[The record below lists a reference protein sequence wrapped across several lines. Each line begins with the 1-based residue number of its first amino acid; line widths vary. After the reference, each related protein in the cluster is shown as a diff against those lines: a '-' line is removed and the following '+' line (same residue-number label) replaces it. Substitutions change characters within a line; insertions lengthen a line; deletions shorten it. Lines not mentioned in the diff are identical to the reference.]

1 MKSGKDFDPIE
12 TREWIESLDDV
23 IDDQGTD
30 RASFLLNELA
40 KHLMDKGAVP
50 SYNLTTPFKNTIAP
64 ENEAMMPGDLFM
76 ERRIRSLIRWK
87 ALVTVLRANKN
98 EDELGGHIATFSSA
112 AMLYDIGFNY
122 VFRGQDSKDED
133 LIYFQGHCSPGIYAR
148 SFLEGRLDE
157 EDLDN
162 FRREVESP
170 GLSSYPH
177 PWLMSD
183 YWQFPLANPLLLWSI
198 VIFSV
203 ILVAFGL
210 PIFILLAS
218 LAISFFLSEPSDWAT
233 NYDLISTISDSA
245 YRIVVSPTLA
255 AIPIFTLAGYILAES
270 NISDRL
276 IKFFKANLG
285 WLPGSTVLIV
295 VILCA
300 FFTALTGGSGV
311 TILALGAILYPILV
325 HDGYSKRFSLG
336 IITTAGSLGLLFPP
350 SLPAI
355 IYSLTA
361 GINPLELFKQALIP
375 AIFLLSIMFFY
386 GLYMLPQNKKIEK
399 FNAKNALNSAKI
411 AQWELVIPILII
423 LSLFS
428 GFATLVESAALLVLY
443 VLTIELYIFKDIVF
457 KDLPKIIIDCS
468 TLVGG
473 VLIIL
478 GFAMGF
484 TGYLVDAQIPLKI
497 LNFVQ
502 STISSKIIFLL
513 ALNILLLVIGC
524 LMDVFSAIIVV
535 VPLIAPLATYFG
547 IDPFHLAIIFIANLE
562 LGYITPPVGMN
573 LYLSSYRFEKDMPTI
588 YAATLPFF
596 FIRLIGVIFITYIPL
611 FFY

>member
-1 MKSGKDFDPIE
+1 MNNILNKAIDWLCLFLFFILISFPIFQILGRYINFFSIPASQE
-12 TREWIESLDDV
+12 IVQHMTLWIGF
-23 IDDQGTD
+23 I
-30 RASFLLNELA
+30 
-40 KHLMDKGAVP
+40 GAVIAARSNRLLSVVREP
-50 SYNLTTPFKNTIAP
+50 VFNSLEKVSLAQFFVHVVSLSVVFVLSVSYLKMIQIGFQYPDYIAP
-64 ENEAMMPGDLFM
+64 YIPSWFAQSIIPIG
-76 ERRIRSLIRWK
+76 LILIWYQMI
-87 ALVTVLRANKN
+87 LT
-98 EDELGGHIATFSSA
+98 SSS
-112 AMLYDIGFNY
+112 
-122 VFRGQDSKDED
+122 DSKYR
-133 LIYFQGHCSPGIYAR
+133 LFVSVISIIPTIVLYF
-148 SFLEGRLDE
+148 
-157 EDLDN
+157 
-162 FRREVESP
+162 
-170 GLSSYPH
+170 
-177 PWLMSD
+177 
-183 YWQFPLANPLLLWSI
+183 WQFPLANSLLLWSK
-198 VIFSV
+198 VIFS
-203 ILVAFGL
+203 IALVAFGL
-210 PIFILLAS
+210 PIFILLALLS
-218 LAISFFLSEPSDWAT
+218 ILFFLSEPSEWAT

-270 NISDRL
+270 NVSERL
-276 IKFFKANLG
+276 IKFFRASLG

-295 VILCA
+295 VLLCA

-311 TILALGAILYPILV
+311 TILALGAILYPILI
-325 HDGYSKRFSLG
+325 HDGYSKQFSLG

-355 IYSLTA
+355 IYSVTA

-375 AIFLLSIMFFY
+375 AIFLMSIMFFY
-386 GLYMLPQNKKIEK
+386 GLYKRPKSKHVKKFIFKEASK
-399 FNAKNALNSAKI
+399 TAKVAKWEI
-411 AQWELVIPILII
+411 AIPLLII

-443 VLTIELYIFKDIVF
+443 VLTVELYIFRDISL
-457 KDLPKIIIDCS
+457 KSLPEIVINCS

-497 LNFVQ
+497 LNYVQ
-502 STISSKIIFLL
+502 STISSKIVFLL
-513 ALNILLLVIGC
+513 ALNILLLVVGC

-573 LYLSSYRFEKDMPTI
+573 LYLSSYRFDKDMPTI
-588 YAATLPFF
+588 YSATLPFF
-596 FIRLIGVIFITYIPL
+596 FIRLIGVILITYIPL

>member
-1 MKSGKDFDPIE
+1 MNNYLNRAIDWLCLFLFLILISFPIFQILGRYISFFSIPASQE
-12 TREWIESLDDV
+12 IVQHMTLWIGF
-23 IDDQGTD
+23 I
-30 RASFLLNELA
+30 
-40 KHLMDKGAVP
+40 GAVIAARSNKLLSVVREP
-50 SYNLTTPFKNTIAP
+50 VFDASTKVSWPKFFVHVFSLSIVFVLSISYLKMIQIGFQYPDYIAP
-64 ENEAMMPGDLFM
+64 YIPTWFAQAIIPLG
-76 ERRIRSLIRWK
+76 LILIWYQMIMTSSTDFKYRV
-87 ALVTVLRANKN
+87 LLTV
-98 EDELGGHIATFSSA
+98 ISIIPTII
-112 AMLYDIGFNY
+112 LYF
-122 VFRGQDSKDED
+122 
-133 LIYFQGHCSPGIYAR
+133 
-148 SFLEGRLDE
+148 
-157 EDLDN
+157 
-162 FRREVESP
+162 
-170 GLSSYPH
+170 
-177 PWLMSD
+177 
-183 YWQFPLANPLLLWSI
+183 WQFPLANPLLLWTKVLFAIS
-198 VIFSV
+198 
-203 ILVAFGL
+203 LVAFGL

-218 LAISFFLSEPSDWAT
+218 LSIFFFLSEPSEWAT

-270 NISDRL
+270 NISERL
-276 IKFFKANLG
+276 IRFFKASLG

-295 VILCA
+295 VLLCA

-311 TILALGAILYPILV
+311 TILALGAILYPILI
-325 HDGYSKRFSLG
+325 HDGYSKQFSLG

-355 IYSLTA
+355 IYSVTA

-375 AIFLLSIMFFY
+375 AIFLMSIMFFY
-386 GLYMLPQNKKIEK
+386 GLYKRPKSKKIERFV
-399 FNAKNALNSAKI
+399 FNDAFETAKI
-411 AQWELVIPILII
+411 AKWEIAIPLLII

-443 VLTIELYIFKDIVF
+443 VLMVELYIFKDISF

-513 ALNILLLVIGC
+513 ALNILLLVVGC

-588 YAATLPFF
+588 YSATLPFF
-596 FIRLIGVIFITYIPL
+596 FIRLIGVILITYIPL

>member
-1 MKSGKDFDPIE
+1 MNNFLNRLIDWLCLSLFFILISFPIFQILARYINFFSIPASQE
-12 TREWIESLDDV
+12 IVQHMTLWIGF
-23 IDDQGTD
+23 I
-30 RASFLLNELA
+30 
-40 KHLMDKGAVP
+40 GAVIAARSNKLLSVVREP
-50 SYNLTTPFKNTIAP
+50 VFKSLKKVSLSQFFVHIFSLSVVFVLSVSYLKMIQIGFQYPDYIAP
-64 ENEAMMPGDLFM
+64 FIPTWFAQSIIPFGLILIWYQMILTSSSDLKYRLF
-76 ERRIRSLIRWK
+76 ISIFSIIP
-87 ALVTVLRANKN
+87 TV
-98 EDELGGHIATFSSA
+98 I
-112 AMLYDIGFNY
+112 LYF
-122 VFRGQDSKDED
+122 
-133 LIYFQGHCSPGIYAR
+133 
-148 SFLEGRLDE
+148 
-157 EDLDN
+157 
-162 FRREVESP
+162 
-170 GLSSYPH
+170 
-177 PWLMSD
+177 
-183 YWQFPLANPLLLWSI
+183 WQFPLANPLFLWTK
-198 VIFSV
+198 VIFSIV
-203 ILVAFGL
+203 LVAFGL

-218 LAISFFLSEPSDWAT
+218 LAIFFFLSEPSDWAT

-276 IKFFKANLG
+276 IKFFKASLG

-295 VILCA
+295 VLLCA

-336 IITTAGSLGLLFPP
+336 LITTAGSLGLLFPP

-355 IYSLTA
+355 IYSVTA
-361 GINPLELFKQALIP
+361 GINPLELFRLALIP
-375 AIFLLSIMFFY
+375 AIFLMSIVFFY
-386 GLYMLPQNKKIEK
+386 GLYMLPKNKKIEK
-399 FNAKNALNSAKI
+399 FVFRDAFTTAKI
-411 AQWELVIPILII
+411 AKWEIAIPLLII

-443 VLTIELYIFKDIVF
+443 VLTIELYVFKDISF

-513 ALNILLLVIGC
+513 ALNILLLIIGC

-573 LYLSSYRFEKDMPTI
+573 LYLSSYRFNKDMPTI
-588 YAATLPFF
+588 YNATLPFF
-596 FIRLIGVIFITYIPL
+596 FIRLIGVLIITYIPL

>member
-1 MKSGKDFDPIE
+1 MNNILNRAIDWLCLSLFFILISFPIFQILGRYINFFSIPASQE
-12 TREWIESLDDV
+12 IVQHMTLWIGF
-23 IDDQGTD
+23 I
-30 RASFLLNELA
+30 
-40 KHLMDKGAVP
+40 GAVIAARSNKLLSVVREP
-50 SYNLTTPFKNTIAP
+50 VFKSMKKVSLPQFFVHIFSLSVVFVLSVSYLKMIQIGFQYPDYIAP
-64 ENEAMMPGDLFM
+64 FIPTWFAQSIIPVGLILIWYQMILTSSSDLKYRLFVS
-76 ERRIRSLIRWK
+76 I
-87 ALVTVLRANKN
+87 
-98 EDELGGHIATFSSA
+98 FS
-112 AMLYDIGFNY
+112 MIPTMILYF
-122 VFRGQDSKDED
+122 
-133 LIYFQGHCSPGIYAR
+133 
-148 SFLEGRLDE
+148 
-157 EDLDN
+157 
-162 FRREVESP
+162 
-170 GLSSYPH
+170 
-177 PWLMSD
+177 
-183 YWQFPLANPLLLWSI
+183 WQFPLSNPFLLWSK
-198 VIFSV
+198 VIFSI

-218 LAISFFLSEPSDWAT
+218 LSIFFFLSEPSEWAT

-270 NISDRL
+270 SISDRL
-276 IKFFKANLG
+276 IKFFKASLG

-295 VILCA
+295 VLLCA

-311 TILALGAILYPILV
+311 TILALGAILYPILI

-355 IYSLTA
+355 IYSVTA
-361 GINPLELFKQALIP
+361 GINPLELFRQALIP
-375 AIFLLSIMFFY
+375 AIFLMSIMFFY
-386 GLYMLPQNKKIEK
+386 GLYMKPKNKKIEK
-399 FNAKNALNSAKI
+399 FVFKNAYDTANIAKWEI
-411 AQWELVIPILII
+411 AIPLLII

-443 VLTIELYIFKDIVF
+443 VLTIELFVFKDISL
-457 KDLPKIIIDCS
+457 DNLPKIIIDCS

-513 ALNILLLVIGC
+513 ALNILLLIVGC

-573 LYLSSYRFEKDMPTI
+573 LYLSSYRFNKDMPTI
-588 YAATLPFF
+588 YNATLPFF
-596 FIRLIGVIFITYIPL
+596 FIRLIGVLIITYIPL

>member
-1 MKSGKDFDPIE
+1 MNNYLNRAIDWLCLFLFLILISFPIFQILGRYISFFSIPASQE
-12 TREWIESLDDV
+12 IVQHMTLWIGF
-23 IDDQGTD
+23 I
-30 RASFLLNELA
+30 
-40 KHLMDKGAVP
+40 GAVIAARSNKLLSVVREP
-50 SYNLTTPFKNTIAP
+50 VFDSTTKVNLPKFFVHIFSLSIVFVLSISYLKMIQIGFQYPDHIAP
-64 ENEAMMPGDLFM
+64 YIPTWFAQAIIPVGLILIWYQMIMTSSTDLKY
-76 ERRIRSLIRWK
+76 RVL
-87 ALVTVLRANKN
+87 LTV
-98 EDELGGHIATFSSA
+98 ISIIPTII
-112 AMLYDIGFNY
+112 LYF
-122 VFRGQDSKDED
+122 
-133 LIYFQGHCSPGIYAR
+133 
-148 SFLEGRLDE
+148 
-157 EDLDN
+157 
-162 FRREVESP
+162 
-170 GLSSYPH
+170 
-177 PWLMSD
+177 
-183 YWQFPLANPLLLWSI
+183 WQFPLANPLLLWTKVLFAIS
-198 VIFSV
+198 
-203 ILVAFGL
+203 LVAFGL

-218 LAISFFLSEPSDWAT
+218 LSIFFFLSEPSEWAT

-270 NISDRL
+270 NISERL
-276 IKFFKANLG
+276 IRFFKASLG

-295 VILCA
+295 VLLCA

-311 TILALGAILYPILV
+311 TILALGAILYPILI
-325 HDGYSKRFSLG
+325 HDGYSKQFSLG

-355 IYSLTA
+355 IYSVTA

-375 AIFLLSIMFFY
+375 AIFLMSIMFFY
-386 GLYMLPQNKKIEK
+386 GLYKRPESKTVER
-399 FNAKNALNSAKI
+399 FVFKNAFETAKI
-411 AQWELVIPILII
+411 AKWEIAIPLLII

-443 VLTIELYIFKDIVF
+443 VLTVELYIFKDISF
-457 KDLPKIIIDCS
+457 KNLPKIIIDCS
-468 TLVGG
+468 SLVGG

-513 ALNILLLVIGC
+513 ALNILLLIVGC

-588 YAATLPFF
+588 YSATLPFF
-596 FIRLIGVIFITYIPL
+596 FIRLIGVILITYIPL

>member
-1 MKSGKDFDPIE
+1 MNNFLNRLIDWLCLSLFFILISFPIFQILARYINFFSIPASQE
-12 TREWIESLDDV
+12 IVQHMTLWIGF
-23 IDDQGTD
+23 I
-30 RASFLLNELA
+30 
-40 KHLMDKGAVP
+40 GAVIAARSNKLLSVVREP
-50 SYNLTTPFKNTIAP
+50 VFKSMKKVSLSQFFVHIFSLSVVFVLSVSYLKMIQIGFQYPDYIAP
-64 ENEAMMPGDLFM
+64 FIPSWFAQSIIPVGLILIWYQMILTCSSDFRYRLFVS
-76 ERRIRSLIRWK
+76 IFSIVPTLI
-87 ALVTVLRANKN
+87 
-98 EDELGGHIATFSSA
+98 
-112 AMLYDIGFNY
+112 LY
-122 VFRGQDSKDED
+122 
-133 LIYFQGHCSPGIYAR
+133 
-148 SFLEGRLDE
+148 
-157 EDLDN
+157 
-162 FRREVESP
+162 
-170 GLSSYPH
+170 
-177 PWLMSD
+177 
-183 YWQFPLANPLLLWSI
+183 YWQFPFANPLLLWSQI
-198 VIFSV
+198 IFSI

-218 LAISFFLSEPSDWAT
+218 LAIFFFLSEPTEWAT

-276 IKFFKANLG
+276 IKFFKSSLG

-355 IYSLTA
+355 IYSVTA
-361 GINPLELFKQALIP
+361 GINPLELFRQALIP
-375 AIFLLSIMFFY
+375 AIFLMSIMFFY
-386 GLYMLPQNKKIEK
+386 GLYMLPRNKKIEK
-399 FNAKNALNSAKI
+399 FNFKNAYNSAKI
-411 AQWELVIPILII
+411 AKWEIAIPVLII

-443 VLTIELYIFKDIVF
+443 VLTVELYIFKDVSF

-502 STISSKIIFLL
+502 NTISSKIIFLL
-513 ALNILLLVIGC
+513 ALNILLLIIGC

-535 VPLIAPLATYFG
+535 VPLIAPLAAYFG

-573 LYLSSYRFEKDMPTI
+573 LYLSSYRFNKDMPTI
-588 YAATLPFF
+588 YSATLPFF
-596 FIRLIGVIFITYIPL
+596 FIRLIGVLIITYIPL

>member
-1 MKSGKDFDPIE
+1 MNNYLNRAIDWLCIFLFLILISFPIFQILGRYISFFSIPASQE
-12 TREWIESLDDV
+12 IVQHMTLWIGF
-23 IDDQGTD
+23 I
-30 RASFLLNELA
+30 
-40 KHLMDKGAVP
+40 GAVIAARSNKLLSVVRDP
-50 SYNLTTPFKNTIAP
+50 VFDSSTKVDWPKFFVHVFSLSIVFVLSISYLKMIQIGFQYPDYIAP
-64 ENEAMMPGDLFM
+64 YIPTWFAQLIIPVGLILIWYQMIMTSSIDLKY
-76 ERRIRSLIRWK
+76 RVL
-87 ALVTVLRANKN
+87 LTV
-98 EDELGGHIATFSSA
+98 ISIIPTVI
-112 AMLYDIGFNY
+112 LYF
-122 VFRGQDSKDED
+122 
-133 LIYFQGHCSPGIYAR
+133 
-148 SFLEGRLDE
+148 
-157 EDLDN
+157 
-162 FRREVESP
+162 
-170 GLSSYPH
+170 
-177 PWLMSD
+177 
-183 YWQFPLANPLLLWSI
+183 WQFPLANPLLLWTKVLFAIS
-198 VIFSV
+198 
-203 ILVAFGL
+203 LVAFGL

-218 LAISFFLSEPSDWAT
+218 LSIFFFLSEPSEWAT

-270 NISDRL
+270 NISERL
-276 IKFFKANLG
+276 IRFFKASLG

-295 VILCA
+295 VLLCA

-311 TILALGAILYPILV
+311 TILALGAILYPILI
-325 HDGYSKRFSLG
+325 HDGYSKQFSLG

-355 IYSLTA
+355 IYSVTA

-375 AIFLLSIMFFY
+375 ATFLMSIMFFY
-386 GLYMLPQNKKIEK
+386 GLYKRPKSKTVER
-399 FNAKNALNSAKI
+399 FVFKNAFETAKI
-411 AQWELVIPILII
+411 AKWEIAIPLLII

-443 VLTIELYIFKDIVF
+443 VLTVELYIFRDISF
-457 KDLPKIIIDCS
+457 KNLPKIIIDCS

-513 ALNILLLVIGC
+513 ALNILLLIVGC

-588 YAATLPFF
+588 YSATLPFF
-596 FIRLIGVIFITYIPL
+596 FIRLLGVIFITYIPL

>member
-1 MKSGKDFDPIE
+1 MNNILNKAID
-12 TREWIESLDDV
+12 WLCLSLFF
-23 IDDQGTD
+23 I
-30 RASFLLNELA
+30 
-40 KHLMDKGAVP
+40 
-50 SYNLTTPFKNTIAP
+50 
-64 ENEAMMPGDLFM
+64 
-76 ERRIRSLIRWK
+76 
-87 ALVTVLRANKN
+87 
-98 EDELGGHIATFSSA
+98 
-112 AMLYDIGFNY
+112 
-122 VFRGQDSKDED
+122 
-133 LIYFQGHCSPGIYAR
+133 LIYFPIFQILGRYINFFSIPASQEIVQHMTLWIGFIGAVIAAR
-148 SFLEGRLDE
+148 SNKLLSVVREPVFKSMKKVSLSQFFVHIFSLSVVFILSVSYLKMIQIGFQYPDYIAPFIPSWFAQSIIPVGLILIWYQMILTSSSDFKYRLFVSIFSIVPT
-157 EDLDN
+157 LI
-162 FRREVESP
+162 
-170 GLSSYPH
+170 LY
-177 PWLMSD
+177 
-183 YWQFPLANPLLLWSI
+183 YWQFPFANHLLLWSQI
-198 VIFSV
+198 IFSI

-218 LAISFFLSEPSDWAT
+218 LAIFFFLSEPTEWAT

-276 IKFFKANLG
+276 IKFFKSSLG

-355 IYSLTA
+355 IYSVTA
-361 GINPLELFKQALIP
+361 GINPLELFRQALIP
-375 AIFLLSIMFFY
+375 AIFLMSIMFFY
-386 GLYMLPQNKKIEK
+386 GLYMLPKNKKIEK
-399 FNAKNALNSAKI
+399 FNFKSAYNSAKI
-411 AQWELVIPILII
+411 AKWEIAIPLLII

-443 VLTIELYIFKDIVF
+443 VVTVELYIFKDVSF

-502 STISSKIIFLL
+502 NTISSKIIFLL
-513 ALNILLLVIGC
+513 ALNILLLIIGC

-535 VPLIAPLATYFG
+535 VPLIAPLAAYFG

-573 LYLSSYRFEKDMPTI
+573 LYLSSYRFNKDMPTI
-588 YAATLPFF
+588 YSATLPFF
-596 FIRLIGVIFITYIPL
+596 FIRLIGVLIITYIPL

>member
-1 MKSGKDFDPIE
+1 MNNYLNRAIDWLCLFLFLILISFPIFQILGRYISFFSIPASQE
-12 TREWIESLDDV
+12 IVQHMTLWIGF
-23 IDDQGTD
+23 I
-30 RASFLLNELA
+30 
-40 KHLMDKGAVP
+40 GAVIAARSNKLLSVVREP
-50 SYNLTTPFKNTIAP
+50 VFDSTTKVNWTKFFVHVFSLSIVFVLSISYLKMIQIGFQYPDYIAP
-64 ENEAMMPGDLFM
+64 YIPTWFAQAIIPVGLILIWYQMIMTSSTDLKY
-76 ERRIRSLIRWK
+76 RVL
-87 ALVTVLRANKN
+87 LTV
-98 EDELGGHIATFSSA
+98 ISIIPTII
-112 AMLYDIGFNY
+112 LYF
-122 VFRGQDSKDED
+122 
-133 LIYFQGHCSPGIYAR
+133 
-148 SFLEGRLDE
+148 
-157 EDLDN
+157 
-162 FRREVESP
+162 
-170 GLSSYPH
+170 
-177 PWLMSD
+177 
-183 YWQFPLANPLLLWSI
+183 WQFPLANPLLLWTKVLFAI
-198 VIFSV
+198 L
-203 ILVAFGL
+203 LVAFGL

-218 LAISFFLSEPSDWAT
+218 LSIFFFLSEPSEWAT

-270 NISDRL
+270 NISERL
-276 IKFFKANLG
+276 IRFFKASLG

-295 VILCA
+295 VLLCA

-311 TILALGAILYPILV
+311 TILALGAILYPILI
-325 HDGYSKRFSLG
+325 HDGYSKQFSLG

-355 IYSLTA
+355 IYSVTA

-375 AIFLLSIMFFY
+375 AIFLMSIMFFY
-386 GLYMLPQNKKIEK
+386 GLYKKPKSKTVERFVFK
-399 FNAKNALNSAKI
+399 DAFETAKI
-411 AQWELVIPILII
+411 AKWEIAIPLLII

-443 VLTIELYIFKDIVF
+443 VLTVELYIFKDISF
-457 KDLPKIIIDCS
+457 KNLPKIIIDCS

-513 ALNILLLVIGC
+513 ALNILLLIVGC

-588 YAATLPFF
+588 YNATLPFF
-596 FIRLIGVIFITYIPL
+596 FIRLIGVILITYIPL

>member
-1 MKSGKDFDPIE
+1 MIQIGFQYPD
-12 TREWIESLDDV
+12 
-23 IDDQGTD
+23 
-30 RASFLLNELA
+30 
-40 KHLMDKGAVP
+40 
-50 SYNLTTPFKNTIAP
+50 YIAP
-64 ENEAMMPGDLFM
+64 FIPSWFAQSIIPVGLILIWYQMILTCSSDFRYRLFVS
-76 ERRIRSLIRWK
+76 IFSIVPTLI
-87 ALVTVLRANKN
+87 
-98 EDELGGHIATFSSA
+98 
-112 AMLYDIGFNY
+112 LY
-122 VFRGQDSKDED
+122 
-133 LIYFQGHCSPGIYAR
+133 
-148 SFLEGRLDE
+148 
-157 EDLDN
+157 
-162 FRREVESP
+162 
-170 GLSSYPH
+170 
-177 PWLMSD
+177 
-183 YWQFPLANPLLLWSI
+183 YWQFPFANPLLLWSQI
-198 VIFSV
+198 IFSI

-218 LAISFFLSEPSDWAT
+218 LAIFFFLSEPTDWAT

-276 IKFFKANLG
+276 IKFFKSSLG

-355 IYSLTA
+355 IYSVTA
-361 GINPLELFKQALIP
+361 GINPLELFRQALIP
-375 AIFLLSIMFFY
+375 AIFLMSIMFFY
-386 GLYMLPQNKKIEK
+386 GLYMLPKNKKIEK
-399 FNAKNALNSAKI
+399 FNFKSAYNSAKI
-411 AQWELVIPILII
+411 AKWEIAIPLLII

-443 VLTIELYIFKDIVF
+443 VLTVELYIFKDVSF

-502 STISSKIIFLL
+502 NTISSKIIFLL
-513 ALNILLLVIGC
+513 ALNILLLIIGC

-535 VPLIAPLATYFG
+535 VPLIAPLAAYFG

-573 LYLSSYRFEKDMPTI
+573 LYLSSYRFNKDMPTI
-588 YAATLPFF
+588 YSATLPFF
-596 FIRLIGVIFITYIPL
+596 FIRLIGVLIITYIPL

>member
-1 MKSGKDFDPIE
+1 MNNYLNRAIDWLCLFLFLILISFPIFQILGRYISFFSIPASQE
-12 TREWIESLDDV
+12 IVQHMTLWIGF
-23 IDDQGTD
+23 I
-30 RASFLLNELA
+30 
-40 KHLMDKGAVP
+40 GAVIAARSNKLLSVVREP
-50 SYNLTTPFKNTIAP
+50 VFDSTTKVNWPKFFVHVFSLSIVFVLSISYLKMIQIGFQYPDYIAP
-64 ENEAMMPGDLFM
+64 YIPTWFAQAIIPVGLILIWYQMIMTSSTDLKY
-76 ERRIRSLIRWK
+76 RVL
-87 ALVTVLRANKN
+87 LTV
-98 EDELGGHIATFSSA
+98 ISIIPTII
-112 AMLYDIGFNY
+112 LYF
-122 VFRGQDSKDED
+122 
-133 LIYFQGHCSPGIYAR
+133 
-148 SFLEGRLDE
+148 
-157 EDLDN
+157 
-162 FRREVESP
+162 
-170 GLSSYPH
+170 
-177 PWLMSD
+177 
-183 YWQFPLANPLLLWSI
+183 WQFPLANPLLLWTKVLFAIS
-198 VIFSV
+198 
-203 ILVAFGL
+203 LVAFGL

-218 LAISFFLSEPSDWAT
+218 LSIFFFLSEPSEWAT

-270 NISDRL
+270 NISERL
-276 IKFFKANLG
+276 IRFFKASLG

-295 VILCA
+295 VLLCA

-311 TILALGAILYPILV
+311 TILALGAILYPILI
-325 HDGYSKRFSLG
+325 HDGYSKQFSLG

-355 IYSLTA
+355 IYSVTA

-375 AIFLLSIMFFY
+375 AIFLMSIMFFY
-386 GLYMLPQNKKIEK
+386 GLYKRPKSKTVERFVFK
-399 FNAKNALNSAKI
+399 DAFETAKI
-411 AQWELVIPILII
+411 AKWEIAIPLLII

-443 VLTIELYIFKDIVF
+443 VLTVELYIFKDISF
-457 KDLPKIIIDCS
+457 KNLPKIIIDCS

-513 ALNILLLVIGC
+513 ALNILLLIVGC

-588 YAATLPFF
+588 YSATLPFF
-596 FIRLIGVIFITYIPL
+596 FIRLIGVILITYIPL

>member
-1 MKSGKDFDPIE
+1 MNNYLNRAIDWLCIFLFLILISFPIFQILGRYISFFSIPASQE
-12 TREWIESLDDV
+12 IVQHMTLWIGF
-23 IDDQGTD
+23 I
-30 RASFLLNELA
+30 
-40 KHLMDKGAVP
+40 GAVIAARSNKLLSVVRDP
-50 SYNLTTPFKNTIAP
+50 VFDSSTKVDWPKFFVHVFSLSIVFVLSISYLKMIQIGFQYPDYIAP
-64 ENEAMMPGDLFM
+64 YIPTWFAQLIIPVGLILIWYQMIMTSSIDLKY
-76 ERRIRSLIRWK
+76 RVL
-87 ALVTVLRANKN
+87 LTV
-98 EDELGGHIATFSSA
+98 ISIIPTVI
-112 AMLYDIGFNY
+112 LYF
-122 VFRGQDSKDED
+122 
-133 LIYFQGHCSPGIYAR
+133 
-148 SFLEGRLDE
+148 
-157 EDLDN
+157 
-162 FRREVESP
+162 
-170 GLSSYPH
+170 
-177 PWLMSD
+177 
-183 YWQFPLANPLLLWSI
+183 WQFPLANPLLLWTKVLFAIS
-198 VIFSV
+198 
-203 ILVAFGL
+203 LVAFGL

-218 LAISFFLSEPSDWAT
+218 LSIFFFLSEPSEWAT

-270 NISDRL
+270 NISERL
-276 IKFFKANLG
+276 IRFFKASLG

-295 VILCA
+295 VLLCA

-311 TILALGAILYPILV
+311 TILALGAILYPILI
-325 HDGYSKRFSLG
+325 HDGYSKQFSLG

-355 IYSLTA
+355 IYSVTA

-375 AIFLLSIMFFY
+375 AIFLMSIMFFY
-386 GLYMLPQNKKIEK
+386 GLYKRPKSKTVERFVFK
-399 FNAKNALNSAKI
+399 DVFETAKI
-411 AQWELVIPILII
+411 AKWEIAIPLLII

-443 VLTIELYIFKDIVF
+443 VLTVELYIFRDISF
-457 KDLPKIIIDCS
+457 KNLPKIIINCS
-468 TLVGG
+468 TLIGG

-497 LNFVQ
+497 LNYVQ

-513 ALNILLLVIGC
+513 ALNILLLFVGC

-547 IDPFHLAIIFIANLE
+547 VDPFHLAIIFISNLE

-573 LYLSSYRFEKDMPTI
+573 LYLSSYRFEKDMPAI
-588 YAATLPFF
+588 YRATLPFF
-596 FIRLIGVIFITYIPL
+596 FIRFLGVILITYIPL

>member
-1 MKSGKDFDPIE
+1 MNNYLNRAIDWLCLFLFLILISFPIFQILGRYISFFSIPASQE
-12 TREWIESLDDV
+12 IVQHMTLWIGF
-23 IDDQGTD
+23 I
-30 RASFLLNELA
+30 
-40 KHLMDKGAVP
+40 GAVIAARSNKLLSVVREP
-50 SYNLTTPFKNTIAP
+50 VFDSSTKVNWPKFFVHVFSLSIVFVLSISYLKMIQIGFQYPDYIAP
-64 ENEAMMPGDLFM
+64 YIPTWFAQAIIPVGLILIWYQMIMTSSTDLKY
-76 ERRIRSLIRWK
+76 RVL
-87 ALVTVLRANKN
+87 LTV
-98 EDELGGHIATFSSA
+98 ISIIPTII
-112 AMLYDIGFNY
+112 LYF
-122 VFRGQDSKDED
+122 
-133 LIYFQGHCSPGIYAR
+133 
-148 SFLEGRLDE
+148 
-157 EDLDN
+157 
-162 FRREVESP
+162 
-170 GLSSYPH
+170 
-177 PWLMSD
+177 
-183 YWQFPLANPLLLWSI
+183 WQFPLANPLLLWTKVLFAIS
-198 VIFSV
+198 
-203 ILVAFGL
+203 LVAFGL

-218 LAISFFLSEPSDWAT
+218 LSIFFFLSEPSEWAT

-270 NISDRL
+270 NISERL
-276 IKFFKANLG
+276 IRFFKASLG

-295 VILCA
+295 VLLCA

-311 TILALGAILYPILV
+311 TILALGAILYPILI
-325 HDGYSKRFSLG
+325 HDGYSKQFSLG

-355 IYSLTA
+355 IYSVTA

-375 AIFLLSIMFFY
+375 AIFLMSIMFFY
-386 GLYMLPQNKKIEK
+386 GLYKRPKSKIVERFVFK
-399 FNAKNALNSAKI
+399 DAFETAKI
-411 AQWELVIPILII
+411 AKWEIAIPLLII

-443 VLTIELYIFKDIVF
+443 VLTVELYIFKDISF
-457 KDLPKIIIDCS
+457 KNLPKIIIDCS

-513 ALNILLLVIGC
+513 ALNILLLIVGC

-588 YAATLPFF
+588 YSATLPFF
-596 FIRLIGVIFITYIPL
+596 FIRLIGVILITYIPL

>member
-1 MKSGKDFDPIE
+1 MNNYLNRAIDWLCLFLFLILISFPIFQILGRYISFFSIPASQE
-12 TREWIESLDDV
+12 IVQHMTLWIGF
-23 IDDQGTD
+23 I
-30 RASFLLNELA
+30 
-40 KHLMDKGAVP
+40 GAVIAARSNKLLSVVREP
-50 SYNLTTPFKNTIAP
+50 VFDASTKVSWPKFFVHVFSLSIVFVLSISYLKMIQIGFQYPDYIAP
-64 ENEAMMPGDLFM
+64 YIPTWFAQAIIPSG
-76 ERRIRSLIRWK
+76 LILIWYQMIMTSSTDFKYRV
-87 ALVTVLRANKN
+87 LLTV
-98 EDELGGHIATFSSA
+98 ISIIPTII
-112 AMLYDIGFNY
+112 LYF
-122 VFRGQDSKDED
+122 
-133 LIYFQGHCSPGIYAR
+133 
-148 SFLEGRLDE
+148 
-157 EDLDN
+157 
-162 FRREVESP
+162 
-170 GLSSYPH
+170 
-177 PWLMSD
+177 
-183 YWQFPLANPLLLWSI
+183 WQFPLANPLLLWTKVLFAIS
-198 VIFSV
+198 
-203 ILVAFGL
+203 LVAFGL

-218 LAISFFLSEPSDWAT
+218 LSIFFFLSEPSEWAT

-270 NISDRL
+270 NISERL
-276 IKFFKANLG
+276 IRFFKASLG

-295 VILCA
+295 VLLCA

-311 TILALGAILYPILV
+311 TILALGAILYPILI
-325 HDGYSKRFSLG
+325 HDGYSKQFSLG

-355 IYSLTA
+355 IYSVTA

-375 AIFLLSIMFFY
+375 AIFLMSIMFFY
-386 GLYMLPQNKKIEK
+386 GLYKTPKSKKIERFV
-399 FNAKNALNSAKI
+399 FNDAFETAKI
-411 AQWELVIPILII
+411 AKWEIAIPLLII

-443 VLTIELYIFKDIVF
+443 VLTVELYIFKDISF

-513 ALNILLLVIGC
+513 ALNILLLVVGC

-588 YAATLPFF
+588 YSATLPFF
-596 FIRLIGVIFITYIPL
+596 FIRLIGVILITYIPL

>member
-1 MKSGKDFDPIE
+1 MNNYLNRAIDWLCLFLFLILISFPIFQILGRYISFFSIPASQE
-12 TREWIESLDDV
+12 IVQHMTLWIGF
-23 IDDQGTD
+23 I
-30 RASFLLNELA
+30 
-40 KHLMDKGAVP
+40 GAVIAARSNKLLSVVREP
-50 SYNLTTPFKNTIAP
+50 VFDASTKVSWPKFFVHVFSLSIVFVLSISYLKMIQIGFQYPDHIAP
-64 ENEAMMPGDLFM
+64 YIPTWFAQAIIPVGLILIWYQMIMTSSTDLKY
-76 ERRIRSLIRWK
+76 RVL
-87 ALVTVLRANKN
+87 LTV
-98 EDELGGHIATFSSA
+98 ISIIPTII
-112 AMLYDIGFNY
+112 LYF
-122 VFRGQDSKDED
+122 
-133 LIYFQGHCSPGIYAR
+133 
-148 SFLEGRLDE
+148 
-157 EDLDN
+157 
-162 FRREVESP
+162 
-170 GLSSYPH
+170 
-177 PWLMSD
+177 
-183 YWQFPLANPLLLWSI
+183 WQFPLANPLLLWTKVLFAIS
-198 VIFSV
+198 
-203 ILVAFGL
+203 LVAFGL

-218 LAISFFLSEPSDWAT
+218 LSIFFFLSEPSEWAT

-255 AIPIFTLAGYILAES
+255 AIPIFTLAGYMLAES
-270 NISDRL
+270 NISERL
-276 IKFFKANLG
+276 IRFFKASLG

-295 VILCA
+295 VLLCA

-311 TILALGAILYPILV
+311 TILALGAILYPILI
-325 HDGYSKRFSLG
+325 HDGYSKQFSLG

-355 IYSLTA
+355 IYSVTA

-375 AIFLLSIMFFY
+375 AIFLMSIMFFY
-386 GLYMLPQNKKIEK
+386 GLYKRPKSKTVERFVFK
-399 FNAKNALNSAKI
+399 DAFETAKI
-411 AQWELVIPILII
+411 AKWEIAIPLLII

-443 VLTIELYIFKDIVF
+443 VLTVELYIFKDISF
-457 KDLPKIIIDCS
+457 KNLPKIIIDCS

-513 ALNILLLVIGC
+513 ALNILLLIVGC

-588 YAATLPFF
+588 YSATLPFF
-596 FIRLIGVIFITYIPL
+596 FIRLIGVILITYIPL

>member
-1 MKSGKDFDPIE
+1 MNNYLNRAIDWLCLFLFLILISFPIFQILGRYFSFFSIPASQE
-12 TREWIESLDDV
+12 IVQHMTLWIGF
-23 IDDQGTD
+23 I
-30 RASFLLNELA
+30 
-40 KHLMDKGAVP
+40 GAVIAARSNKLLSVVREP
-50 SYNLTTPFKNTIAP
+50 VFDASTKVSWPKFFVHVFSLSIVFVLSISYLKMIQIGFQYPDYIAP
-64 ENEAMMPGDLFM
+64 YIPTWFAQAIIPLG
-76 ERRIRSLIRWK
+76 LILIWYQMIMTSSTDFKYRV
-87 ALVTVLRANKN
+87 LLTV
-98 EDELGGHIATFSSA
+98 ISIIPTII
-112 AMLYDIGFNY
+112 LYF
-122 VFRGQDSKDED
+122 
-133 LIYFQGHCSPGIYAR
+133 
-148 SFLEGRLDE
+148 
-157 EDLDN
+157 
-162 FRREVESP
+162 
-170 GLSSYPH
+170 
-177 PWLMSD
+177 
-183 YWQFPLANPLLLWSI
+183 WQFPLANPLLLWTKVLFAIS
-198 VIFSV
+198 
-203 ILVAFGL
+203 LVAFGL

-218 LAISFFLSEPSDWAT
+218 LSIFFFLSEPSEWAT

-270 NISDRL
+270 NISERL
-276 IKFFKANLG
+276 IRFFKASLG

-295 VILCA
+295 VLLCA

-311 TILALGAILYPILV
+311 TILALGAILYPILI
-325 HDGYSKRFSLG
+325 HDGYSKQFSLG

-355 IYSLTA
+355 IYSVTA

-375 AIFLLSIMFFY
+375 AIFLMSIMFFY
-386 GLYMLPQNKKIEK
+386 GLYKRPKSKKIERFV
-399 FNAKNALNSAKI
+399 FNDAFETAKI
-411 AQWELVIPILII
+411 AKWEIAIPLLII

-443 VLTIELYIFKDIVF
+443 VLTIELYIFKDISF

-513 ALNILLLVIGC
+513 ALNILLLVVGC

-588 YAATLPFF
+588 YSATLPFF
-596 FIRLIGVIFITYIPL
+596 FIRLIGVILITYIPL

>member
-1 MKSGKDFDPIE
+1 MNNYLNRAIDWLCLFLFLILISFPIFQILGRYISFFSIPASQE
-12 TREWIESLDDV
+12 IVQHMTLWIGF
-23 IDDQGTD
+23 I
-30 RASFLLNELA
+30 
-40 KHLMDKGAVP
+40 GAVIAARSNKLLSVVREP
-50 SYNLTTPFKNTIAP
+50 VFDSSAKVNWPKFFVHVFSLSIVFVLSISYLKMIQIGFQYPDYIAP
-64 ENEAMMPGDLFM
+64 YIPTWFAQAIIPLG
-76 ERRIRSLIRWK
+76 LILIWYQMIMTSSTDFKYRV
-87 ALVTVLRANKN
+87 LLTV
-98 EDELGGHIATFSSA
+98 ISIIPTII
-112 AMLYDIGFNY
+112 LYF
-122 VFRGQDSKDED
+122 
-133 LIYFQGHCSPGIYAR
+133 
-148 SFLEGRLDE
+148 
-157 EDLDN
+157 
-162 FRREVESP
+162 
-170 GLSSYPH
+170 
-177 PWLMSD
+177 
-183 YWQFPLANPLLLWSI
+183 WQFPLANPLLLWTKVLFAIS
-198 VIFSV
+198 
-203 ILVAFGL
+203 LVAFGL

-218 LAISFFLSEPSDWAT
+218 LSIFFFLSEPSEWAT

-270 NISDRL
+270 NISERL
-276 IKFFKANLG
+276 IRFFKASLG

-295 VILCA
+295 VLLCA

-311 TILALGAILYPILV
+311 TILALGAILYPILI
-325 HDGYSKRFSLG
+325 HDGYSKQFSLG

-355 IYSLTA
+355 IYSVTA

-375 AIFLLSIMFFY
+375 AIFLMSIMFFY
-386 GLYMLPQNKKIEK
+386 GLYKRPKSKTVERFVFK
-399 FNAKNALNSAKI
+399 DAFETAKI
-411 AQWELVIPILII
+411 AKWEIAIPLLII

-443 VLTIELYIFKDIVF
+443 VLTVELYIFKDISF
-457 KDLPKIIIDCS
+457 KNLPKIIIDCS

-513 ALNILLLVIGC
+513 ALNILLLIVGC

-573 LYLSSYRFEKDMPTI
+573 LYLSSYRFNKDMPTI
-588 YAATLPFF
+588 YNATLPFF
-596 FIRLIGVIFITYIPL
+596 FIRLIGVLIITYIPL

>member
-1 MKSGKDFDPIE
+1 MNNYLNRAIDWLCLFLFLILISFPIFQILGRYISFFSIPASQE
-12 TREWIESLDDV
+12 IVQHMTLWIGF
-23 IDDQGTD
+23 I
-30 RASFLLNELA
+30 
-40 KHLMDKGAVP
+40 GAVIAARSNKLLSVVREP
-50 SYNLTTPFKNTIAP
+50 VFDSSAKVNWFKFFVHVFSLSIVFVLSISYLKMIQIGFQYPDYIAP
-64 ENEAMMPGDLFM
+64 YIPTWLAQAIIPVGLILIWYQMIMTSSTDLKYRVFLAV
-76 ERRIRSLIRWK
+76 ISIIP
-87 ALVTVLRANKN
+87 T
-98 EDELGGHIATFSSA
+98 II
-112 AMLYDIGFNY
+112 LYF
-122 VFRGQDSKDED
+122 
-133 LIYFQGHCSPGIYAR
+133 
-148 SFLEGRLDE
+148 
-157 EDLDN
+157 
-162 FRREVESP
+162 
-170 GLSSYPH
+170 
-177 PWLMSD
+177 
-183 YWQFPLANPLLLWSI
+183 WQFPLANPLLLWTKVLFAI
-198 VIFSV
+198 L
-203 ILVAFGL
+203 LVAFGL

-218 LAISFFLSEPSDWAT
+218 LSIFFFLSEPSEWAT

-270 NISDRL
+270 NISERL
-276 IKFFKANLG
+276 IRFFKASLG

-295 VILCA
+295 VLLCA

-311 TILALGAILYPILV
+311 TILALGAILYPILI
-325 HDGYSKRFSLG
+325 HDGYSKQFSLG

-355 IYSLTA
+355 IYSVTA

-375 AIFLLSIMFFY
+375 AIFLMSIMFFY
-386 GLYMLPQNKKIEK
+386 GLYKRPKSKTVERFVFK
-399 FNAKNALNSAKI
+399 DAFETAKI
-411 AQWELVIPILII
+411 AKWEIAIPLLII

-443 VLTIELYIFKDIVF
+443 VLTVELYIFKDISF
-457 KDLPKIIIDCS
+457 KNLPKIIIDCS

-513 ALNILLLVIGC
+513 ALNILLLIVGC

-588 YAATLPFF
+588 YSATLPFF
-596 FIRLIGVIFITYIPL
+596 FIRLIGVILITYIPL

>member
-1 MKSGKDFDPIE
+1 MNNILNKAIDWLCLFLFFILISFPIFQILGRYINFFSIPASQE
-12 TREWIESLDDV
+12 IVQHMTLWIGFV
-23 IDDQGTD
+23 
-30 RASFLLNELA
+30 
-40 KHLMDKGAVP
+40 GAVIAARSNRLLSVVREP
-50 SYNLTTPFKNTIAP
+50 VFNSLEKVNLAQFFVHVVSLSVVFVLSVSYLKMIQIGFQYPDYIAP
-64 ENEAMMPGDLFM
+64 YIPSWFAQSIIPIG
-76 ERRIRSLIRWK
+76 LILIWYQMII
-87 ALVTVLRANKN
+87 T
-98 EDELGGHIATFSSA
+98 SSS
-112 AMLYDIGFNY
+112 
-122 VFRGQDSKDED
+122 DSKYR
-133 LIYFQGHCSPGIYAR
+133 LFVSVISIIPTIVLYF
-148 SFLEGRLDE
+148 
-157 EDLDN
+157 
-162 FRREVESP
+162 
-170 GLSSYPH
+170 
-177 PWLMSD
+177 
-183 YWQFPLANPLLLWSI
+183 WQFPLANSLLLWSK
-198 VIFSV
+198 VIFS
-203 ILVAFGL
+203 IALVAFGL
-210 PIFILLAS
+210 PIFILLALLS
-218 LAISFFLSEPSDWAT
+218 ILFFLSEPSEWAT

-270 NISDRL
+270 NVSERL
-276 IKFFKANLG
+276 IKFFRASLG

-295 VILCA
+295 VLLCA

-311 TILALGAILYPILV
+311 TILALGAILYPILI
-325 HDGYSKRFSLG
+325 HDGYSKQFSLG

-355 IYSLTA
+355 IYSVTA

-375 AIFLLSIMFFY
+375 AIFLMSIMFFY
-386 GLYMLPQNKKIEK
+386 GLYKRPKNKNVKK
-399 FNAKNALNSAKI
+399 FVFKEASETAKVAKWEI
-411 AQWELVIPILII
+411 AIPLLII

-443 VLTIELYIFKDIVF
+443 VLTVELYIFRDISL
-457 KDLPKIIIDCS
+457 KNLPEIVINCS

-497 LNFVQ
+497 LNYVQ
-502 STISSKIIFLL
+502 STISSKIVFLL
-513 ALNILLLVIGC
+513 ALNILLLVVGC

-573 LYLSSYRFEKDMPTI
+573 LYLSSYRFDKDMPTI
-588 YAATLPFF
+588 YSATLPFF
-596 FIRLIGVIFITYIPL
+596 FIRLIGVILITYIPL

>member
-1 MKSGKDFDPIE
+1 MNNYLNRAIDWLCLFLFLILISFPIFQILGRYISFFSIPASQE
-12 TREWIESLDDV
+12 IVQHMTLWIGF
-23 IDDQGTD
+23 I
-30 RASFLLNELA
+30 
-40 KHLMDKGAVP
+40 GAVIAARSNKLLSVVREP
-50 SYNLTTPFKNTIAP
+50 VFDSTTKVNWPKFFVHVFSLSIVFVLSISYLKMIQIGFQYPDYIAP
-64 ENEAMMPGDLFM
+64 YIPTWFAQAIIPVG
-76 ERRIRSLIRWK
+76 LILIWYQMIMTSSTDIKYRV
-87 ALVTVLRANKN
+87 LLTV
-98 EDELGGHIATFSSA
+98 ISIIPTII
-112 AMLYDIGFNY
+112 LYF
-122 VFRGQDSKDED
+122 
-133 LIYFQGHCSPGIYAR
+133 
-148 SFLEGRLDE
+148 
-157 EDLDN
+157 
-162 FRREVESP
+162 
-170 GLSSYPH
+170 
-177 PWLMSD
+177 
-183 YWQFPLANPLLLWSI
+183 WQFPLANPLLLWTKVLFAIS
-198 VIFSV
+198 
-203 ILVAFGL
+203 LVAFGL

-218 LAISFFLSEPSDWAT
+218 LSIFFFLSEPSEWAT

-270 NISDRL
+270 NISERL
-276 IKFFKANLG
+276 IRFFKASLG

-295 VILCA
+295 VLLCA

-311 TILALGAILYPILV
+311 TILALGAILYPILI
-325 HDGYSKRFSLG
+325 HDGYSKQFSLG

-355 IYSLTA
+355 IYSVTA

-375 AIFLLSIMFFY
+375 AIFLMSIMFFY
-386 GLYMLPQNKKIEK
+386 GLYKRPKSKTVERFVFKDAIET
-399 FNAKNALNSAKI
+399 AKI
-411 AQWELVIPILII
+411 AKWEIAIPLLII

-443 VLTIELYIFKDIVF
+443 VLTVELYIFKDISF
-457 KDLPKIIIDCS
+457 KNLPKIIIDCS

-513 ALNILLLVIGC
+513 ALNILLLIVGC

-588 YAATLPFF
+588 YSATLPFF
-596 FIRLIGVIFITYIPL
+596 FIRLIGVILITYIPL

>member
-1 MKSGKDFDPIE
+1 MNNYLNRAIDWLCLFLFLILISFPIFQILGRYISFFSIPASQE
-12 TREWIESLDDV
+12 IVQHMTLWIGF
-23 IDDQGTD
+23 I
-30 RASFLLNELA
+30 
-40 KHLMDKGAVP
+40 GAVIAARSNKLLSVVREP
-50 SYNLTTPFKNTIAP
+50 VFDSSTKVDLPKFFVHVFSLSIVFVLSISYLKMIQIGFQYPDYIAP
-64 ENEAMMPGDLFM
+64 YIPTWFAQLIIPVGLILIWYQMIITSSTDLKYRVLLMVISIMPTIILF
-76 ERRIRSLIRWK
+76 
-87 ALVTVLRANKN
+87 
-98 EDELGGHIATFSSA
+98 F
-112 AMLYDIGFNY
+112 
-122 VFRGQDSKDED
+122 
-133 LIYFQGHCSPGIYAR
+133 
-148 SFLEGRLDE
+148 
-157 EDLDN
+157 
-162 FRREVESP
+162 
-170 GLSSYPH
+170 
-177 PWLMSD
+177 
-183 YWQFPLANPLLLWSI
+183 WQFPLANPLLLWTKVLFAIS
-198 VIFSV
+198 
-203 ILVAFGL
+203 LVAFGL

-218 LAISFFLSEPSDWAT
+218 LSIFFFLSEPSEWAT

-270 NISDRL
+270 NISERL
-276 IKFFKANLG
+276 IRFFKASLG

-295 VILCA
+295 VLLCA

-311 TILALGAILYPILV
+311 TILALGAILYPILI
-325 HDGYSKRFSLG
+325 HDGYSKQFSLG

-355 IYSLTA
+355 IYSVTA

-375 AIFLLSIMFFY
+375 AIFLMSIMFFY
-386 GLYMLPQNKKIEK
+386 GLYKRPKSKTVERFVFK
-399 FNAKNALNSAKI
+399 DAFESAKI
-411 AQWELVIPILII
+411 AKWEIAIPLLII

-443 VLTIELYIFKDIVF
+443 VLTVELYIFKDISF
-457 KDLPKIIIDCS
+457 KNLPKIIIDCS
-468 TLVGG
+468 SLVGG

-484 TGYLVDAQIPLKI
+484 TGYLVDAQIPFKI
-497 LNFVQ
+497 LDFVQ

-513 ALNILLLVIGC
+513 ALNILLLIVGC

-573 LYLSSYRFEKDMPTI
+573 LYLSSYRFDKDMPTI
-588 YAATLPFF
+588 YSATLPFF
-596 FIRLIGVIFITYIPL
+596 FIRLIGVILITYIPL

>member
-1 MKSGKDFDPIE
+1 MNNYLNRAIDWLCLFLFLILISFPIFQILGRYISFFSIPASQE
-12 TREWIESLDDV
+12 IVQHMTLWIGF
-23 IDDQGTD
+23 I
-30 RASFLLNELA
+30 
-40 KHLMDKGAVP
+40 GAVIAARSNKLLSVVREP
-50 SYNLTTPFKNTIAP
+50 VFDSSTKVDWPKFFVHVFSLSIVFVLSISYLKMIQIGFQYPDYIAP
-64 ENEAMMPGDLFM
+64 YIPTWFAQSIIPLGLILIWYQMIMTSSTDLKY
-76 ERRIRSLIRWK
+76 RVL
-87 ALVTVLRANKN
+87 LTV
-98 EDELGGHIATFSSA
+98 ISIIPTVI
-112 AMLYDIGFNY
+112 LYF
-122 VFRGQDSKDED
+122 
-133 LIYFQGHCSPGIYAR
+133 
-148 SFLEGRLDE
+148 
-157 EDLDN
+157 
-162 FRREVESP
+162 
-170 GLSSYPH
+170 
-177 PWLMSD
+177 
-183 YWQFPLANPLLLWSI
+183 WQFPLANPLLLWTKVLFAIS
-198 VIFSV
+198 
-203 ILVAFGL
+203 LVAFGL

-218 LAISFFLSEPSDWAT
+218 LSIFFFLSEPSEWAT

-270 NISDRL
+270 NISERL
-276 IKFFKANLG
+276 IRFFKASLG

-295 VILCA
+295 VLLCA

-311 TILALGAILYPILV
+311 TILALGAILYPILI

-355 IYSLTA
+355 IYSVTA

-375 AIFLLSIMFFY
+375 AIFLMSIMFFY
-386 GLYMLPQNKKIEK
+386 GLYKRPKSKTVERFVFK
-399 FNAKNALNSAKI
+399 DAFETAKI
-411 AQWELVIPILII
+411 AKWEIAIPLLII

-443 VLTIELYIFKDIVF
+443 VLTVELYIFKDISF
-457 KDLPKIIIDCS
+457 KNLPKIIIDCS

-513 ALNILLLVIGC
+513 ALNILLLIVGC

-588 YAATLPFF
+588 YSATLPFF
-596 FIRLIGVIFITYIPL
+596 FIRLIGVILITYIPL

>member
-1 MKSGKDFDPIE
+1 MNNYLNRAIDWLCLFLFLILISFPIFQILGRYISFFSIPASQE
-12 TREWIESLDDV
+12 IVQHMTLWIGF
-23 IDDQGTD
+23 I
-30 RASFLLNELA
+30 
-40 KHLMDKGAVP
+40 GAVIAARSNKLLSVVREP
-50 SYNLTTPFKNTIAP
+50 VFDASTKVSWPKFFVHVFSLSIVFVLSISYLKMIQIGFQYPDYIAP
-64 ENEAMMPGDLFM
+64 YIPTWFAQSIIPVGLILIWYQMIMTSSTDLKY
-76 ERRIRSLIRWK
+76 RVL
-87 ALVTVLRANKN
+87 LTV
-98 EDELGGHIATFSSA
+98 ISIIPTVI
-112 AMLYDIGFNY
+112 LYF
-122 VFRGQDSKDED
+122 
-133 LIYFQGHCSPGIYAR
+133 
-148 SFLEGRLDE
+148 
-157 EDLDN
+157 
-162 FRREVESP
+162 
-170 GLSSYPH
+170 
-177 PWLMSD
+177 
-183 YWQFPLANPLLLWSI
+183 WQFPLANPLLLWTKVLFAIS
-198 VIFSV
+198 
-203 ILVAFGL
+203 LVAFGL

-218 LAISFFLSEPSDWAT
+218 LSIFFFLSEPSEWAT

-270 NISDRL
+270 NISERL
-276 IKFFKANLG
+276 IRFFKSSLG

-295 VILCA
+295 VLLCA

-311 TILALGAILYPILV
+311 TILALGAILYPILI
-325 HDGYSKRFSLG
+325 HDGYSKQFSLG

-355 IYSLTA
+355 IYSVTA

-375 AIFLLSIMFFY
+375 AIFLMSIMFFY
-386 GLYMLPQNKKIEK
+386 GLYKRPKSKTVERFVFK
-399 FNAKNALNSAKI
+399 DAFETAKI
-411 AQWELVIPILII
+411 AKWEIAIPLLII

-443 VLTIELYIFKDIVF
+443 VLTVELYIFKDISL
-457 KDLPKIIIDCS
+457 KNLPKIIIDCS

-513 ALNILLLVIGC
+513 ALNILLLIVGC

-573 LYLSSYRFEKDMPTI
+573 LYLSSYRFNKDMPTI
-588 YAATLPFF
+588 YNATLPFF
-596 FIRLIGVIFITYIPL
+596 FIRLIGVLFITYIPL

>member
-1 MKSGKDFDPIE
+1 MNNYLNRAIDWLCLFLFLILISFPIFQILGRYISFFSIPASQE
-12 TREWIESLDDV
+12 IVQHMTLWIGF
-23 IDDQGTD
+23 I
-30 RASFLLNELA
+30 
-40 KHLMDKGAVP
+40 GAVIAARSNKLLSVVREP
-50 SYNLTTPFKNTIAP
+50 VFDSSTKVDWPKFFVHVFSLSIVFVLSISYLKMIQIGFQYPDYIAP
-64 ENEAMMPGDLFM
+64 YIPTWFAQSIIPVGLILIWYQMIMTSSTDLKY
-76 ERRIRSLIRWK
+76 RVL
-87 ALVTVLRANKN
+87 LTV
-98 EDELGGHIATFSSA
+98 ISIIPTII
-112 AMLYDIGFNY
+112 LYF
-122 VFRGQDSKDED
+122 
-133 LIYFQGHCSPGIYAR
+133 
-148 SFLEGRLDE
+148 
-157 EDLDN
+157 
-162 FRREVESP
+162 
-170 GLSSYPH
+170 
-177 PWLMSD
+177 
-183 YWQFPLANPLLLWSI
+183 WQFPLANPLLLWTKVLFAIS
-198 VIFSV
+198 
-203 ILVAFGL
+203 LVAFGL

-218 LAISFFLSEPSDWAT
+218 LSIFFFLSEPSEWAT

-270 NISDRL
+270 NISERL
-276 IKFFKANLG
+276 IRFFKASLG

-295 VILCA
+295 VLLCA

-311 TILALGAILYPILV
+311 TILALGAILYPILI
-325 HDGYSKRFSLG
+325 HDGYSKQFSLG

-355 IYSLTA
+355 IYSVTA

-375 AIFLLSIMFFY
+375 AIFLMSIMFFY
-386 GLYMLPQNKKIEK
+386 GLYKRPKSKTVERFVFK
-399 FNAKNALNSAKI
+399 DAFETAKI
-411 AQWELVIPILII
+411 AKWEIAIPLLII

-443 VLTIELYIFKDIVF
+443 VLTIELYIFKDISF
-457 KDLPKIIIDCS
+457 KNLPKIIIDCS
-468 TLVGG
+468 SLVGG

-513 ALNILLLVIGC
+513 ALNILLLIVGC

-588 YAATLPFF
+588 YSATLPFF
-596 FIRLIGVIFITYIPL
+596 FIRLIGVILITYIPL

>member
-1 MKSGKDFDPIE
+1 MNNNLNKAINALCLFLFFILISFPVFQILSRYISFFSIPASQE
-12 TREWIESLDDV
+12 IVQHMTLWIGFV
-23 IDDQGTD
+23 
-30 RASFLLNELA
+30 
-40 KHLMDKGAVP
+40 GAVIAARSNKLLSVVREP
-50 SYNLTTPFKNTIAP
+50 VFNSKKNPPLSQFFVHIFSVSIVFVLSFSYLKMIQIGIQYPEYIAP
-64 ENEAMMPGDLFM
+64 FIPTWVAQSIIPLGLILIWYQMIITSSSDLRYRLFLA
-76 ERRIRSLIRWK
+76 IFSI
-87 ALVTVLRANKN
+87 VPTIVL
-98 EDELGGHIATFSSA
+98 
-112 AMLYDIGFNY
+112 
-122 VFRGQDSKDED
+122 
-133 LIYFQGHCSPGIYAR
+133 YF
-148 SFLEGRLDE
+148 
-157 EDLDN
+157 
-162 FRREVESP
+162 
-170 GLSSYPH
+170 
-177 PWLMSD
+177 
-183 YWQFPLANPLLLWSI
+183 WQFPLANPLLLWAKVLFAI
-198 VIFSV
+198 V
-203 ILVAFGL
+203 LVAYGL

-218 LAISFFLSEPSDWAT
+218 LAIFFFLSETTEWAT
-233 NYDLISTISDSA
+233 NFDLISTISDSA

-270 NISDRL
+270 KISERL
-276 IKFFKANLG
+276 INFFKASLG

-295 VILCA
+295 VLLCA

-311 TILALGAILYPILV
+311 TILALGAVLYPILI

-336 IITTAGSLGLLFPP
+336 IITTSGSLGLLFPP

-355 IYSLTA
+355 IYSVTA
-361 GINPLELFKQALIP
+361 GINPLELFRQALIP
-375 AIFLLSIMFFY
+375 AIFLMSIMFFY
-386 GLYMLPQNKKIEK
+386 GLYMRPKNKKIEK
-399 FNAKNALNSAKI
+399 FVFKNAYDTANVAKWEI
-411 AQWELVIPILII
+411 AIPLLII

-443 VLTIELYIFKDIVF
+443 VLTIELYIFKDISF
-457 KDLPKIIIDCS
+457 DNLPKIIIDCS

-513 ALNILLLVIGC
+513 ALNILLLIVGC
-524 LMDVFSAIIVV
+524 LMDVFSAIIVI
-535 VPLIAPLATYFG
+535 VPLIAPLAVYFG

-573 LYLSSYRFEKDMPTI
+573 LYLSSYRFNKDMPTI
-588 YAATLPFF
+588 YSATLPFF
-596 FIRLIGVIFITYIPL
+596 FIRLIGVLIITYIPL

>member
-1 MKSGKDFDPIE
+1 MNNFLNRAIDWLCLSLFLILISFPIFQILGRYINFFSIPASQE
-12 TREWIESLDDV
+12 IVQHMTLWIGF
-23 IDDQGTD
+23 I
-30 RASFLLNELA
+30 
-40 KHLMDKGAVP
+40 GAVIAARSNKLLSVVREP
-50 SYNLTTPFKNTIAP
+50 VFKSTKKVSLSQFFVHIFSLSVVFVLSVSYLKMIQIGFQYPDYIAP
-64 ENEAMMPGDLFM
+64 FIPSWFAQSIIPIGLILIWYQMILTCSSDLKYRLFVS
-76 ERRIRSLIRWK
+76 IFSVVPTLI
-87 ALVTVLRANKN
+87 
-98 EDELGGHIATFSSA
+98 
-112 AMLYDIGFNY
+112 LY
-122 VFRGQDSKDED
+122 
-133 LIYFQGHCSPGIYAR
+133 
-148 SFLEGRLDE
+148 
-157 EDLDN
+157 
-162 FRREVESP
+162 
-170 GLSSYPH
+170 
-177 PWLMSD
+177 
-183 YWQFPLANPLLLWSI
+183 YWQFPFANPLLLWFQI
-198 VIFSV
+198 IFSI

-218 LAISFFLSEPSDWAT
+218 LAIFFFLSEPTDWAT

-276 IKFFKANLG
+276 IKFFKSSLG

-355 IYSLTA
+355 IYSVTA
-361 GINPLELFKQALIP
+361 GINPLELFRQALIP
-375 AIFLLSIMFFY
+375 AIFLMSIMFFY
-386 GLYMLPQNKKIEK
+386 GLYMLPKNKKIEK
-399 FNAKNALNSAKI
+399 FNFKNAYNSAKI
-411 AQWELVIPILII
+411 AKWEIAIPLLII

-443 VLTIELYIFKDIVF
+443 VLIVELYIFKDVSLN
-457 KDLPKIIIDCS
+457 DLPKIIIDCS

-502 STISSKIIFLL
+502 NTISSKIIFLL
-513 ALNILLLVIGC
+513 ALNILLLIIGC

-535 VPLIAPLATYFG
+535 VPLIAPLAAYFG

-573 LYLSSYRFEKDMPTI
+573 LYLSSYRFNKDMPTI
-588 YAATLPFF
+588 YSATLPFF
-596 FIRLIGVIFITYIPL
+596 FIRLIGVLIITYIPL

>member
-1 MKSGKDFDPIE
+1 MNNYLNRAIDWLCLFLFLILISFPIFQILGRYISFFSIPASQE
-12 TREWIESLDDV
+12 IVQHMTLWIGF
-23 IDDQGTD
+23 I
-30 RASFLLNELA
+30 
-40 KHLMDKGAVP
+40 GAVIAARSNKLLSVVREP
-50 SYNLTTPFKNTIAP
+50 VFDSSTKVDLPKFLVHVFSLSIVFVLSISYLKMIQIGFQYPDYIAP
-64 ENEAMMPGDLFM
+64 YIPTWFAQSIIPVGLILIWYQMIMTCSTDLKY
-76 ERRIRSLIRWK
+76 RVL
-87 ALVTVLRANKN
+87 LTV
-98 EDELGGHIATFSSA
+98 ISIIPTII
-112 AMLYDIGFNY
+112 LYF
-122 VFRGQDSKDED
+122 
-133 LIYFQGHCSPGIYAR
+133 
-148 SFLEGRLDE
+148 
-157 EDLDN
+157 
-162 FRREVESP
+162 
-170 GLSSYPH
+170 
-177 PWLMSD
+177 
-183 YWQFPLANPLLLWSI
+183 WQFPLANPLLLWTKVLFAIS
-198 VIFSV
+198 
-203 ILVAFGL
+203 LVAFGL

-218 LAISFFLSEPSDWAT
+218 LSIFFFLSEPSEWAT

-270 NISDRL
+270 NISERL
-276 IKFFKANLG
+276 IRFFKASLG

-295 VILCA
+295 VLLCA

-311 TILALGAILYPILV
+311 TILALGAILYPILI
-325 HDGYSKRFSLG
+325 HDGYSKQFSLG

-355 IYSLTA
+355 IYSVTA

-375 AIFLLSIMFFY
+375 AIFLMSIMFFY
-386 GLYMLPQNKKIEK
+386 GLYKRPKSKTVERFVFK
-399 FNAKNALNSAKI
+399 DAFETAKI
-411 AQWELVIPILII
+411 AKWEIAIPLLII

-443 VLTIELYIFKDIVF
+443 VLTVELYIFKDISF
-457 KDLPKIIIDCS
+457 KNLPKIIIDCS

-513 ALNILLLVIGC
+513 ALNILLLIVGC

-573 LYLSSYRFEKDMPTI
+573 LYLSSYRFNKDMPTI
-588 YAATLPFF
+588 YNATLPFF
-596 FIRLIGVIFITYIPL
+596 FIRLIGVLIITYIPL

>member
-1 MKSGKDFDPIE
+1 MNNYLNRAIDWLCLFLFLILISFPIFQILGRYISFFSIPASQE
-12 TREWIESLDDV
+12 IVQHMTLWIGF
-23 IDDQGTD
+23 I
-30 RASFLLNELA
+30 
-40 KHLMDKGAVP
+40 GAVIAARSNKLLSVVREP
-50 SYNLTTPFKNTIAP
+50 VFDSTTKVNWTKFFVHVFSLSIVFVLSISYLKMIQIGFQYPDYIAP
-64 ENEAMMPGDLFM
+64 YIPTWFAQAIIPVGLILIWYQMIMTSSTDLKY
-76 ERRIRSLIRWK
+76 RVL
-87 ALVTVLRANKN
+87 LTV
-98 EDELGGHIATFSSA
+98 ISIIPTII
-112 AMLYDIGFNY
+112 LYF
-122 VFRGQDSKDED
+122 
-133 LIYFQGHCSPGIYAR
+133 
-148 SFLEGRLDE
+148 
-157 EDLDN
+157 
-162 FRREVESP
+162 
-170 GLSSYPH
+170 
-177 PWLMSD
+177 
-183 YWQFPLANPLLLWSI
+183 WQFPLANPLLLWTKVFFAIS
-198 VIFSV
+198 
-203 ILVAFGL
+203 LVAFGL

-218 LAISFFLSEPSDWAT
+218 LSIFFFLSEPSEWAT

-270 NISDRL
+270 NISERL
-276 IKFFKANLG
+276 IRFFKASLG

-295 VILCA
+295 VLLCA

-311 TILALGAILYPILV
+311 TILALGAILYPILI
-325 HDGYSKRFSLG
+325 HDGYSKQFSLG

-355 IYSLTA
+355 IYSVTA

-375 AIFLLSIMFFY
+375 AIFLMSIMFFY
-386 GLYMLPQNKKIEK
+386 GLYKRPKSKTVERFVFK
-399 FNAKNALNSAKI
+399 DAFETAKI
-411 AQWELVIPILII
+411 AKWEIAIPLLII

-443 VLTIELYIFKDIVF
+443 VLTVELYIFKDISF
-457 KDLPKIIIDCS
+457 KNLPKIIIDCS

-513 ALNILLLVIGC
+513 ALNILLLIVGC

-588 YAATLPFF
+588 YSATLPFF
-596 FIRLIGVIFITYIPL
+596 FIRLIGVILITYIPL

>member
-1 MKSGKDFDPIE
+1 MNNILNKAIDWLCLFLFFILISFPIFQIVGRYIDFFSIPASQEIVQHM
-12 TREWIESLDDV
+12 TLWIGF
-23 IDDQGTD
+23 I
-30 RASFLLNELA
+30 
-40 KHLMDKGAVP
+40 GAVIAARSNRLLSVVREP
-50 SYNLTTPFKNTIAP
+50 VFNSTNKVGLTQFFVHVVSLSVVFVLSVSYLKMIQIGFQYPDYIAP
-64 ENEAMMPGDLFM
+64 FIPSWFAQSIIPIGLILIWYQMIITSSSDLKYRLSVSF
-76 ERRIRSLIRWK
+76 ISIIP
-87 ALVTVLRANKN
+87 TIVL
-98 EDELGGHIATFSSA
+98 
-112 AMLYDIGFNY
+112 
-122 VFRGQDSKDED
+122 
-133 LIYFQGHCSPGIYAR
+133 YF
-148 SFLEGRLDE
+148 
-157 EDLDN
+157 
-162 FRREVESP
+162 
-170 GLSSYPH
+170 
-177 PWLMSD
+177 
-183 YWQFPLANPLLLWSI
+183 WQFPLANSFLLWSK
-198 VIFSV
+198 VIFS
-203 ILVAFGL
+203 IALVAFGL
-210 PIFILLAS
+210 PIFILLALLS
-218 LAISFFLSEPSDWAT
+218 ILFFLSEPSEWAT

-270 NISDRL
+270 NVSERL
-276 IKFFKANLG
+276 IKFFRASLG

-295 VILCA
+295 VLLCA

-311 TILALGAILYPILV
+311 TILALGAILYPILI
-325 HDGYSKRFSLG
+325 HDGYSKQFSLG

-355 IYSLTA
+355 IYSVTA

-375 AIFLLSIMFFY
+375 AIFLMSIMFFY
-386 GLYMLPQNKKIEK
+386 GLYKRPKSKKVKRFVLREASET
-399 FNAKNALNSAKI
+399 AKVAKWEI
-411 AQWELVIPILII
+411 AIPLLII

-443 VLTIELYIFKDIVF
+443 VLTVELYIFKDISL
-457 KDLPKIIIDCS
+457 KSLPKIIINCS

-497 LNFVQ
+497 LNYVQ

-513 ALNILLLVIGC
+513 ALNILLLIVGC

-588 YAATLPFF
+588 YSATLPFF
-596 FIRLIGVIFITYIPL
+596 FIRLIGVILITYIPL

>member
-1 MKSGKDFDPIE
+1 MNNYLNRAIDWLCLFLFLILISFPIFQILGRYISFFSIPASQE
-12 TREWIESLDDV
+12 IVQHMTLWIGF
-23 IDDQGTD
+23 I
-30 RASFLLNELA
+30 
-40 KHLMDKGAVP
+40 GAVIAARSNKLLSVVREP
-50 SYNLTTPFKNTIAP
+50 VFDASTKVSWPKFFVHVFSLSIVFVLSISYLKMIQIGFQYPDYIAP
-64 ENEAMMPGDLFM
+64 YIPTWFAQAIIPLG
-76 ERRIRSLIRWK
+76 LILIWYQMIMTSSTDFKYRV
-87 ALVTVLRANKN
+87 LLTV
-98 EDELGGHIATFSSA
+98 ISIIPTII
-112 AMLYDIGFNY
+112 LYF
-122 VFRGQDSKDED
+122 
-133 LIYFQGHCSPGIYAR
+133 
-148 SFLEGRLDE
+148 
-157 EDLDN
+157 
-162 FRREVESP
+162 
-170 GLSSYPH
+170 
-177 PWLMSD
+177 
-183 YWQFPLANPLLLWSI
+183 WQFPLANPLLLWTKVLFAIS
-198 VIFSV
+198 
-203 ILVAFGL
+203 LVAFGL

-218 LAISFFLSEPSDWAT
+218 LSIFFFLSEPSEWAT

-270 NISDRL
+270 NISERL
-276 IKFFKANLG
+276 IRFFKASLG

-295 VILCA
+295 VLLCA

-311 TILALGAILYPILV
+311 TILALGAILYPILI
-325 HDGYSKRFSLG
+325 HDGYSKQFSLG

-355 IYSLTA
+355 IYSVTA
-361 GINPLELFKQALIP
+361 GLNPLELFKQALIP
-375 AIFLLSIMFFY
+375 AIFLMSIMFFY
-386 GLYMLPQNKKIEK
+386 GLYKRPKSKKIERFV
-399 FNAKNALNSAKI
+399 FNDAFETAKI
-411 AQWELVIPILII
+411 AKWEIAIPLLII

-443 VLTIELYIFKDIVF
+443 VLTVELYIFKDISF

-513 ALNILLLVIGC
+513 ALNILLLVVGC

-588 YAATLPFF
+588 YSATLPFF
-596 FIRLIGVIFITYIPL
+596 FIRLIGVILITYIPL